1 MLTVFHVCLA
11 MKPVEGSFAE
21 NAVRHG
27 VAGIN
32 VDGCR
37 IGTSGATKR
46 SGQADYPRNPDGTED
61 RSGCWARTGHSII
74 TLPIGR
80 WPANVCHDGSVEV
93 AGLMPT
99 GASPKTYVRGADGF
113 STGRSS
119 IDRIGERKGKVSL
132 NYGDS
137 GSAAR
142 FFQTCEP
149 DGEAAEDFPA
159 IAGN

>member
-80 WPANVCHDGSVEV
+80 WPANVCHDGSSEV
-93 AGLMPT
+93 AGLVPAA
-99 GASPKTYVRGADGF
+99 GNSFRLSRDHDGGIMGWRAGNGLGF
-113 STGRSS
+113 A
-119 IDRIGERKGKVSL
+119 
-132 NYGDS
+132 DS
-137 GSAAR
+137 GSASR

-149 DGEAAEDFPA
+149 DPC
-159 IAGN
+159 